1 MIAAVSAEAK
11 LPAQQQFD
19 AQDVKTIQQGRKLLV
34 DDFGCTECHKFH
46 DKGKLGDAPELTG
59 WGSPEWIAGII
70 RNPADVHYYGKLN
83 DRMPAYAA
91 STTDPA
97 QNTLDVRQ
105 IELLVRWLR
114 GQWYEER
121 GEGMTKHE

>member
-1 MIAAVSAEAK
+1 MRPFRPKPSCPPSSNSTPRTPRPIAE
-11 LPAQQQFD
+11 
-19 AQDVKTIQQGRKLLV
+19 GRSCWST
-34 DDFGCTECHKFH
+34 DFGCTECHKFH

-59 WGSPEWIAGII
+59 YGSPEWIAGII
-70 RNPADVHYYGKLN
+70 RNPADMQYYGKLN

-114 GQWYEER
+114 GEWYEER